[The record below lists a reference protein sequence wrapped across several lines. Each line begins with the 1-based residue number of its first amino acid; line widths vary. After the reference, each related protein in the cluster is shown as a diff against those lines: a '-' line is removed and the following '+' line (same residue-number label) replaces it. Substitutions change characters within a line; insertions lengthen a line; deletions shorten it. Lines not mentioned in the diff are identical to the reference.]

1 MGGIARTARR
11 LAVSTALVLLAGA
24 LGCAETAG
32 PAGGPA
38 AGEPAVMGRQGQRVP
53 GEYLVT
59 VRAGTDE
66 RRIRDLFAEYQVAGL
81 RRVRD
86 DVFLL
91 RIAKDPGPEAV
102 RARGLSSP
110 DVTAVQP
117 NYAYRP

>member
-1 MGGIARTARR
+1 MGGIARTARH
-11 LAVSTALVLLAGA
+11 LVVSAALVLLAGA

-32 PAGGPA
+32 PMGAPRG
-38 AGEPAVMGRQGQRVP
+38 GEPVMSSQPQRVP

-66 RRIRDLFAEYQVAGL
+66 RRIRDLYAEYQVVGL

-91 RIAKDPGPEAV
+91 RIGKDPGPEAV
-102 RARGLSSP
+102 ETRGLSSP

-117 NYAYRP
+117 NHVYRP